1 MIRQELASEH
11 GIVIGL
17 RSVELRVQPW
27 RRELRARR
35 QATMRFETRP
45 GHQLQIDFGDTK
57 VWTGEERIKIHLF
70 VATLGYSRR
79 YERGSI
85 LITSN
90 RLVGEWGG
98 VFGDPMVASAILDRL
113 LHRKP
118 GPQVGRWIE
127 SKPPG
132 NEHELDLRTAVE
144 GCSRSLPCGAWLMI
158 SAICKIWLVPT

>member
-1 MIRQELASEH
+1 MPFAKAPPKTAFDGLEDWLRERFFRHDGNADVIRQELASEH

-90 RLVGEWGG
+90 PFGGRVGRRVRRPGG
-98 VFGDPMVASAILDRL
+98 GHRDPGQVAAP
-113 LHRKP
+113 LHRDHHSGGQLP
-118 GPQVGRWIE
+118 
-127 SKPPG
+127 
-132 NEHELDLRTAVE
+132 T
-144 GCSRSLPCGAWLMI
+144 SRKA
-158 SAICKIWLVPT
+158 